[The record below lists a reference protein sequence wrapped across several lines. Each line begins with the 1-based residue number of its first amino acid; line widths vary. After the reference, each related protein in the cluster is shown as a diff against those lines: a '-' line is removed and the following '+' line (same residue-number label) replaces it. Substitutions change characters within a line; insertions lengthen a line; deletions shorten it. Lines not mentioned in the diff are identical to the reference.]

1 MRARLGARGEDG
13 PPAGS
18 TSAKGGRGEDLAA
31 RYLKGRGFRILDRN
45 WRGVTGEI
53 DLVARDRGELVFVE
67 VKSAHGDEIDPLEQ
81 MTRAKRRRLVRA
93 AEDYLRRMRRPLP
106 ARFDVVLV
114 DFRVD
119 PPRVEH
125 LRDAFGDEG

>member
-1 MRARLGARGEDG
+1 M
-13 PPAGS
+13 
-18 TSAKGGRGEDLAA
+18 
-31 RYLKGRGFRILDRN
+31 
-45 WRGVTGEI
+45 TGEI

-119 PPRVEH
+119 PTRVEH